1 MNNESCGLLSG
12 KYDSTKQ
19 RAVLL
24 NNDRYV
30 NYISYTMTMRLEL
43 LLTGRLVFTDAQF
56 CDGLYFHW
64 LANNDDEFKA
74 FKELLIDSDEESKD
88 HENKQ
93 LFRIIIKCRGDGSTN
108 DLAKKMYSKQFW
120 FSSIEDDELANA
132 VFDLSNDFSEENL
145 TECKHEK
152 YSLLKKKFNNENATD
167 DTIDYRKLI
176 PYIYEITGK
185 TDPVHEKI
193 EDLNEYL
200 EEMHTMLDKQYGQ
213 KSNISKKWDEYKE
226 LLKKVTNVKYSKWG
240 YKSSD
245 NGEWIADFHLDKCL
259 EQSFPSNKTI
269 TYKDKMEELIENM
282 NSSDGMDKLPLAKR
296 YFARIRDEL
305 LRGIQNRSKITNSIS
320 EIEKLNEKNICEPNR
335 EKVKKLI
342 REFRQLMN
350 DRYNKATA
358 YQHGC
363 TFLDLCD
370 YTDFDIHSIQKEC
383 IEIPNDIITNLS
395 KLSWV
400 EFTNRLNTELINSD
414 SKLKEKF
421 DTWMSAYKE
430 FKKEKIDGLKKALNE
445 YLDAINES
453 LCRNADEKNFIPSNS
468 FPWNIYNTCDLEAR
482 KEYSK
487 KYGESGC
494 YFIGG
499 GSFEASEEGNEICIL
514 CVEEKLA
521 ENDIDMVILR
531 LRMNKDAS
539 NDTYLDTLLAPVCNP
554 LNGGSDG
561 LYDRGIKI

>member
-1 MNNESCGLLSG
+1 MNNELYGLLSG

-64 LANNDDEFKA
+64 LANNDDEFNA
-74 FKELLIDSDEESKD
+74 FKELLIDYDEESKD
-88 HENKQ
+88 HENKRPFQ
-93 LFRIIIKCRGDGSTN
+93 IIIKRRGAGNTKDPATE
-108 DLAKKMYSKQFW
+108 MFRKQFW
-120 FSSIEDDELANA
+120 FSSIEDDELADV
-132 VFDLSNDFSEENL
+132 VFDLSNDFED
-145 TECKHEK
+145 CKK
-152 YSLLKKKFNNENATD
+152 QDPKKQES
-167 DTIDYRKLI
+167 IS
-176 PYIYEITGK
+176 
-185 TDPVHEKI
+185 
-193 EDLNEYL
+193 LNEYL

-213 KSNISKKWDEYKE
+213 GSNVSKIWGRYKE

-240 YKSSD
+240 HKCSE
-245 NGEWIADFHLDKCL
+245 NGELITDFHVDKCL
-259 EQSFPSNKTI
+259 DQSFTIDKNI
-269 TYKDKMEELIENM
+269 TYRKKIENLIENM
-282 NSSDGMDKLPLAKR
+282 NSSDGMDELPLAQR
-296 YFARIRDEL
+296 YFARIKDEL
-305 LRGIQNRSKITNSIS
+305 LRGIPNRSKITTSIS
-320 EIEKLNEKNICEPNR
+320 EIEKLNENNICKKNC
-335 EKVKKLI
+335 EKVKELI

-370 YTDFDIHSIQKEC
+370 YTDFDIHGIQKEC

-430 FKKEKIDGLKKALNE
+430 FKKENIDGLKKALNE

-521 ENDIDMVILR
+521 EDDNDMVILR